1 MVNFNSYKSG
11 MLVCL
16 CFLPLMRCN
25 NGGEENSKRG
35 EEDSAETTVAAAPIP
50 EKEVVLSREKQN
62 SEPHKL
68 KAYGAEY
75 DWCLAP
81 QAGNNYK
88 AGNLFD
94 GNKATA
100 WAVNLSSAP
109 FDCDAL
115 WGPVFNV
122 DAERIDY
129 IVFTNGYG
137 KSDKVFHDNARVKQL
152 TIARYGYD
160 IEWEETKDYV
170 LYSGPVMDSAGP
182 QKLKVSPRYRHIPGK
197 GKYQIVVHEIYSGN
211 KWDDL
216 CVSEIEFF
224 GE

>member
-1 MVNFNSYKSG
+1 MS
-11 MLVCL
+11 
-16 CFLPLMRCN
+16 CN
-25 NGGEENSKRG
+25 TGGEDNRNRW
-35 EEDSAETTVAAAPIP
+35 EDASPETTVVSAPIP
-50 EKEVVLSREKQN
+50 EKEVVLNQKKQE
-62 SEPHKL
+62 SEAHKL

-88 AGNLFD
+88 AENMFD
-94 GNKATA
+94 GNKSTA
-100 WAVNLSSAP
+100 WAVNWSSAP

-122 DAERIDY
+122 DAGRVDY
-129 IVFTNGYG
+129 IMFTNGYG
-137 KSDKVFHDNARVKQL
+137 KSDKAFHDNARVKRL
-152 TIARYGYD
+152 TIARHGYD
-160 IEWEETKDYV
+160 SEVEETENCV
-170 LYSGPVMDSAGP
+170 LYSGLVKDSSEP
-182 QKLKVSPRYRHIPGK
+182 QKLKISPRYRHIPGK
-197 GKYQIVVHEIYSGN
+197 GKYQIVVWDIYPGN